1 MLRIVQQRD
10 ADTLHRS
17 AAAEM
22 CEQIRMALTLRDSVN
37 VAVPGGRSAAWVFE
51 AMRAEAVDWSRT
63 HFFIIDERLVPVDHP
78 DSNFR
83 LLMEHFVSPLVRDG
97 RMPPG
102 NAHPFLLDESVPDR
116 GARAYEAVLAE
127 HGFRYDVILLSAGED
142 CHVGALFP
150 SHHSFADPHHGFIV
164 MDDSPKP
171 PPGRMT
177 SSLSMMMTA
186 EAAVL
191 VIAGQA
197 KRGALRSFLD
207 ASVPASRCP
216 AKLVLGLKKALVFTD
231 IDEHAFPA
239 GPTPG

>member
-10 ADTLHRS
+10 SDTLYRS

-22 CEQIRMALTLRDSVN
+22 CEQIRAALASRDSVN
-37 VAVPGGRSAAWVFE
+37 VAVPGGRSAAGIFE

-83 LLMEHFVSPLVRDG
+83 LLMEHFVSPLVREG

-102 NAHPFLLDESVPDR
+102 NAHPFLLDESAPDR
-116 GARAYEAVLAE
+116 GALAYEAVLAE

-142 CHVGALFP
+142 CHVGALF
-150 SHHSFADPHHGFIV
+150 SGHHSFADPHHGFIV

-171 PPGRMT
+171 PPWRMT
-177 SSLSMMMTA
+177 SSLSLMMTA
-186 EAAVL
+186 HSAVL
-191 VIAGQA
+191 VIAGAA
-197 KRGALRSFLD
+197 KRMAFRNFRD

-216 AKLVLGLKKALVFTD
+216 AKLVVGLKDAAVFTD
-231 IDEHAFPA
+231 LD
-239 GPTPG
+239 